1 MEHLDAYKCKS
12 DYHTVYSVDMDHI
25 VQNIDNYQFN
35 SIAVDPSVEIE
46 EGLLEFTSDEHP
58 ISIGHDYVFKNY
70 LGLDSKY
77 YEANKK
83 EMDKYLIEIAKRVQ
97 TPGLYV
103 DIRLIND
110 KLKKVLMENKEIKAL
125 FIGQER
131 VR

>member
-12 DYHTVYSVDMDHI
+12 DYHTVFSVDMD
-25 VQNIDNYQFN
+25 NIIENINDYHFN
-35 SIAVDPSVEIE
+35 SIAMDPSVEIE
-46 EGLLEFTSDEHP
+46 EGLLEFTSKEHP

-70 LGLDSKY
+70 LGIDGKY
-77 YEANKK
+77 YEDNKK
-83 EMDKYLIEIAKRVQ
+83 EMDKYLLEIAKRIQ

-110 KLKKVLMENKEIKAL
+110 KLKKELMNNNEIKAL